1 MPAVCGKKCAG
12 FDNFVLKNVIDRGT
26 RMINN
31 ADSVE
36 RNKLI

>member
-12 FDNFVLKNVIDRGT
+12 LDNFVLKNVIDRGG
-26 RMINN
+26 RVVNN
-31 ADSVE
+31 VSSVE